1 MSPRSARGPGRP
13 PAGENADTRQQIIA
27 SARKLFADK
36 GFSGATVRSIAADA
50 GVDPGLIR
58 HYFGDK
64 AGLLVAT
71 MQLPI
76 NPQEI
81 LRRVFA
87 AGPDG
92 LGTRII
98 RTFLTQWDPHRDVL
112 SGLIRTTIAGSD
124 QSPPVLDLV
133 RSIVLAELLT
143 LLEGADRELRASLV
157 VAQLI
162 GLATLRYVLRLEP
175 LASAPIDTV
184 TEHYGPL
191 LQRLITPSGR

>member
-1 MSPRSARGPGRP
+1 M
-13 PAGENADTRQQIIA
+13 
-27 SARKLFADK
+27 
-36 GFSGATVRSIAADA
+36 RSIAADA

-112 SGLIRTTIAGSD
+112 
-124 QSPPVLDLV
+124 
-133 RSIVLAELLT
+133 
-143 LLEGADRELRASLV
+143 
-157 VAQLI
+157 
-162 GLATLRYVLRLEP
+162 
-175 LASAPIDTV
+175 
-184 TEHYGPL
+184 
-191 LQRLITPSGR
+191 